1 MIVLD
6 NKTTMNINFS
16 FRIGAKKIR
25 SFGSSVAKLYPVS
38 AKVRVHCNWLIKRYI
53 KTKIV
58 L

>member
-1 MIVLD
+1 
-6 NKTTMNINFS
+6 MNINFS

-25 SFGSSVAKLYPVS
+25 SFGSSVAKLYPVL

-53 KTKIV
+53 KNKTV